1 MQRILRS
8 QTKQVAETEDTTPP
22 TKVTKR
28 RRSRAADPWA
38 KRRKPSTNSKPPKP
52 QLTHFTCRICIEE
65 QTTDQF
71 VTWMPPKRR
80 TSTPS
85 FDIPSACIDHLARN
99 PRRTKIDPVC
109 KTCIGNFLS
118 ARIDTL
124 GAQNISTG
132 CLEPG
137 CTNFWHN
144 DYIMQ
149 HIPAG
154 EPLNKF
160 NMEMLEVWKQTA
172 DPGPL
177 TCIAPDCNSVGLPDL
192 TAPGYPQV
200 VCNECSTRS
209 CAQCLVPWHKDLTC
223 PEYAAK
229 HVNEKMSDTEKE
241 TLELMQSKDGRRCP
255 NCQLVIVKDGGCD
268 SMLCVGCYKYF
279 NWATAASA
287 VSGAKKA
294 QVPLIHGI
302 PHWQDPEPAVTCEM
316 DGLLA
321 SGNTTKSATS

>member
-1 MQRILRS
+1 MANVNPLLADGAATINPMQRMLRS

-99 PRRTKIDPVC
+99 PRRTKIDP
-109 KTCIGNFLS
+109 
-118 ARIDTL
+118 
-124 GAQNISTG
+124 
-132 CLEPG
+132 
-137 CTNFWHN
+137 
-144 DYIMQ
+144 

-294 QVPLIHGI
+294 QVPLIHGV